1 MVTIY
6 VTENEKETQKTI
18 NKDRKEQRGTEAIVK
33 GSKLND
39 FIVYLS

>member
-6 VTENEKETQKTI
+6 VRENEKETQKTI
-18 NKDRKEQRGTEAIVK
+18 NKDRQEQRGTEAIVK